1 MAMIKWSIVKPN
13 TENVTIEVDE
23 TVEALQLEING
34 TFSSSNILLRNPN
47 GNSRTSTIFP
57 YIVFNRV
64 QYFYDCQKL
73 LTYK

>member
-1 MAMIKWSIVKPN
+1 MAMIKWSIVNPN

-23 TVEALQLEING
+23 TVEALHLEING
-34 TFSSSNILLRNPN
+34 TFSSSNILLRNAN

-64 QYFYDCQKL
+64 QYIYDR
-73 LTYK
+73 